1 MNKGG
6 GRIRERKRRRPCGG
20 AVLQLHQEAQCKPP
34 ACKRRC
40 REEEEEE
47 EETKRRRQ
55 CKEEEEEMKRRRRRR
70 TVGGCEENRD
80 PRDDLQR
87 NLRTQNLKR
96 EHRRFSQSGTRT
108 RTSSRTGSESAAGS
122 CFRSGGEIQSCRPE
136 VRVALIRKTRIQ
148 TSVQR
153 TKKCT
158 GQWDNCLCPTVQGLI
173 LTDQT
178 DSGSTESQLDHRRLT
193 QVRQTRTTESTS
205 EVRSRSRAG
214 PLRTAGLVSDQ
225 SSETRANR
233 SRSERVLG
241 AEPSREEKG
250 ALRIR
255 SRSERRRT
263 ETRTRRRRKIH
274 PSVFR
279 GRGQLRLSITPEAG
293 QLIIQIH
300 EARGLMGKSQRSC
313 DSYVK
318 LAVTSDLDCSIR
330 MTTATV
336 LNNKN
341 PEYKHNFI
349 LCITDDL
356 VLNRLLVSVFSRCSQ
371 LIGCMSFGIGS
382 LVSSSKLVTGWF
394 YLLGEE
400 FGRSKHL
407 RVTSQQNE
415 PMGNPED
422 GAAENVPTRCDLRRT
437 PDSAPDTDLNRIT
450 AAATTVLSNCTT
462 TTTTAGLKDLAN
474 RSLTSSRPHS
484 LAPISANYSSGPV
497 NGNYSSCVSTL
508 DTNTNRRQATR
519 DGGSTRRLT
528 VNVVRGKD
536 GFGFTIC
543 SDCPVRVQAVDSG
556 GPAHQSGL
564 RQGDSVLQL
573 NGLPVETW
581 KCVDLAH
588 AIRSCP
594 SQIVLV
600 VWRGLPELRSG
611 CEAVLRPTAHNTT
624 TGRKLLPHPAHSK
637 HGHRRGQRSGVRSS
651 LGALGSLWRD
661 RREDQEEEEEEEQEV
676 TEFSPRTTTL
686 KGTRVTSSHG
696 DNYIILSPVN
706 PGGQLVQPVYHD
718 NNGTIGRLYQ
728 THPSSGQTLLHNPR
742 PGSSQQP
749 FTGNTSTQPPPPST
763 SSSSA
768 LPSNYGNYQNCT
780 IVQSHLPCST
790 YGTYV
795 TLAPKTLIFPIF
807 VQPLDLCSPDR
818 TLLKSEEMVLHQAD
832 LLPAKVT
839 VLIYSDLLLFTREDE
854 AGRCNVLQSPLY
866 LNTLQLREVSS
877 EPLQIYFLQSS
888 QSCWRCLFSL
898 EAFSIEQKVRVSL
911 CLHNNIQLQLVAKE
925 TGHSHQLSDLP
936 SDFGLLS
943 LCQSDLLYRPSS
955 PSSSSDPP
963 LLHPSSP
970 YSSLCDP
977 LRPPSPSPYSP
988 SSPFSTST
996 PPPPFSSL
1004 SPYTASS
1011 SPPSRT
1017 FTTPPQLIPPPPPS
1031 SSTQRSPV
1039 WKERGGAEEERR
1051 KKRQEEEE
1059 VEERQQGEGESASE
1073 TSENMGGVGGR
1084 GLLLSPHHF
1093 IVKKEEEEESDEEEE
1108 EEEEGGGT
1116 EEFISTY
1123 RPAVLRR
1130 SLSEGSLLQEPRS
1143 PRFLSDSTI
1152 HRLTRPTTFD
1162 LNLDP
1167 STGPAPRP
1175 PSIHTLKKQLT
1186 REGGTLHHMLLL
1198 LNGTKD
1204 AEFRNLQLRKKTK
1217 SLAGDVR
1224 SRLAF
1229 LRRRKNSTYVHG
1241 NSLEKALRNNRPS
1254 TREVLRWAESLE
1266 GLLTNQYGLVVFRHF
1281 LKSEFSE
1288 ENLDFW
1294 LAVERFKRTRPL
1306 SKMATRAVKIYDE
1319 FISTNAAR
1327 QVNVDS
1333 SVRESTNQSL
1343 RLGVNPAS
1351 FQLAQDQIFGLM
1363 VTDSY
1368 PRFLRSRL
1376 YAQLANQCTHTATE
1390 SANYSGA
1397 GSLPVSQS

>member
-1 MNKGG
+1 M
-6 GRIRERKRRRPCGG
+6 EVTLCSRKRPCDG
-20 AVLQLHQEAQCKPP
+20 AVLQLHQEAQYQSP
-34 ACKRRC
+34 AGKRRC
-40 REEEEEE
+40 R
-47 EETKRRRQ
+47 
-55 CKEEEEEMKRRRRRR
+55 EEEEEMKRRRRCREEEEMKRWRR
-70 TVGGCEENRD
+70 KTAGVCEENRD
-80 PRDDLQR
+80 LKK
-87 NLRTQNLKR
+87 NMRTQKRVLKR
-96 EHRRFSQSGTRT
+96 EHRRFSQSRTRTRT
-108 RTSSRTGSESAAGS
+108 RTSVRTGCESAAGYG
-122 CFRSGGEIQSCRPE
+122 FRSGGETQSCRPE
-136 VRVALIRKTRIQ
+136 VRVALIRTTRIQ
-148 TSVQR
+148 TSVR
-153 TKKCT
+153 TVALRGPK
-158 GQWDNCLCPTVQGLI
+158 PVQDLI

-178 DSGSTESQLDHRRLT
+178 DPGSTETADHRRPT
-193 QVRQTRTTESTS
+193 WVRQTRTTESTC

-214 PLRTAGLVSDQ
+214 PQRTADLVSDQ
-225 SSETRANR
+225 SLETRTNR
-233 SRSERVLG
+233 RRSERVLG
-241 AEPSREEKG
+241 AESSRGEGG
-250 ALRIR
+250 APRIR
-255 SRSERRRT
+255 SRYERSRA
-263 ETRTRRRRKIH
+263 ETGARRRRKIH

-279 GRGQLRLSITPEAG
+279 GRGQLRLTITPEAD

-318 LAVTSDLDCSIR
+318 LAVTSDLDRSIW
-330 MTTATV
+330 MTTPTV

-341 PEYKHNFI
+341 PEYNHNFI
-349 LCITDDL
+349 LCISDDL

-394 YLLGEE
+394 YLLGEP

-407 RVTSQQNE
+407 RGTSQQTK
-415 PMGNPED
+415 PIRNPEG
-422 GAAENVPTRCDLRRT
+422 GAAENAPPNCGELKRT

-450 AAATTVLSNCTT
+450 TTTAATTTA
-462 TTTTAGLKDLAN
+462 TAGLKDLTN
-474 RSLTSSRPHS
+474 HSLTSSRPHGHD
-484 LAPISANYSSGPV
+484 PINANYSSGPA
-497 NGNYSSCVSTL
+497 NADYCNY
-508 DTNTNRRQATR
+508 TNTNHRQATK
-519 DGGSTRRLT
+519 DSDSTQRLT

-564 RQGDSVLQL
+564 CQGDSVLQL

-594 SQIVLV
+594 SEIVLV

-611 CEAVLRPTAHNTT
+611 CEALLCPPRHNTT
-624 TGRKLLPHPAHSK
+624 TGRKLLPHPTHSK
-637 HGHRRGQRSGVRSS
+637 RGQRRDQRSGVRSS
-651 LGALGSLWRD
+651 LGALSSLWRD
-661 RREDQEEEEEEEQEV
+661 RKEDQEQKEEEEQEV
-676 TEFSPRTTTL
+676 TEYSPRTTTL

-706 PGGQLVQPVYHD
+706 PGGQLLQPVYHD
-718 NNGTIGRLYQ
+718 RNGTIGRLYQ
-728 THPSSGQTLLHNPR
+728 THPSRGQNLLPDPR
-742 PGSSQQP
+742 PGSSQRP
-749 FTGNTSTQPPPPST
+749 FTGRTSTLQPTSPS

-768 LPSNYGNYQNCT
+768 LPINYGNYQNCT

-818 TLLKSEEMVLHQAD
+818 TLLMSEEMVLHEAD

-839 VLIYSDLLLFTREDE
+839 VLIYSDLLLLTREDD

-911 CLHNNIQLQLVAKE
+911 CLHDNIQLQLVATE
-925 TGHSHQLSDLP
+925 TGHSHQLSELP

-943 LCQSDLLYRPSS
+943 LHQSDLLYRPSS
-955 PSSSSDPP
+955 PYSSSDPP
-963 LLHPSSP
+963 LLNPSP
-970 YSSLCDP
+970 LCDP
-977 LRPPSPSPYSP
+977 LRPLSSSPYPP
-988 SSPFSTST
+988 SSPFSSSI
-996 PPPPFSSL
+996 PPPPFCTL
-1004 SPYTASS
+1004 SPYINSS
-1011 SPPSRT
+1011 SPPRT
-1017 FTTPPQLIPPPPPS
+1017 FTTPPELLSPPPPS
-1031 SSTQRSPV
+1031 SSTQRSLV
-1039 WKERGGAEEERR
+1039 WKERGGAEEEERR
-1051 KKRQEEEE
+1051 KRRREEEVV

-1073 TSENMGGVGGR
+1073 TSENMGGVGWQ
-1084 GLLLSPHHF
+1084 SPHHL
-1093 IVKKEEEEESDEEEE
+1093 KEEEESDEEEE
-1108 EEEEGGGT
+1108 GGGA

-1152 HRLTRPTTFD
+1152 HQLTRPMTFD
-1162 LNLDP
+1162 LDP
-1167 STGPAPRP
+1167 GTGPVPHP
-1175 PSIHTLKKQLT
+1175 PSIHTLRKQLI
-1186 REGGTLHHMLLL
+1186 RQGGSLHHMLLL

-1217 SLAGDVR
+1217 SLATDIR

-1229 LRRRKNSTYVHG
+1229 LRRRKNNTCVHG

-1254 TREVLRWAESLE
+1254 TSEVLRWAESLE
-1266 GLLTNQYGLVVFRHF
+1266 GLLTNQYGLAVFRHF
-1281 LKSEFSE
+1281 LRSEFSE

-1306 SKMATRAVKIYDE
+1306 SKMATRAAKIYDE

-1343 RLGVNPAS
+1343 RLGVNTAS

-1368 PRFLRSRL
+1368 PRFLKSRL
-1376 YAQLANQCTHTATE
+1376 YVQLANQGTHTTTE
-1390 SANYSGA
+1390 SANYTGA
-1397 GSLPVSQS
+1397 GSVPVGQS

>member
-1 MNKGG
+1 M
-6 GRIRERKRRRPCGG
+6 EAPLTSRKRR
-20 AVLQLHQEAQCKPP
+20 QEAQHQHP

-47 EETKRRRQ
+47 
-55 CKEEEEEMKRRRRRR
+55 MKGRRR
-70 TVGGCEENRD
+70 TAGGCEENRD
-80 PRDDLQR
+80 PREALWR
-87 NLRTQNLKR
+87 RTPNLKR

-108 RTSSRTGSESAAGS
+108 RTSVRTGSESAAGS
-122 CFRSGGEIQSCRPE
+122 GFRSGSEIQSCRPQ
-136 VRVALIRKTRIQ
+136 VRVAQISKTRIQ
-148 TSVQR
+148 TSVQTVDLR
-153 TKKCT
+153 
-158 GQWDNCLCPTVQGLI
+158 GSELVQGLV
-173 LTDQT
+173 LTDRT
-178 DSGSTESQLDHRRLT
+178 DPGSTESNLDYRRLT
-193 QVRQTRTTESTS
+193 RIRQKRATESTF
-205 EVRSRSRAG
+205 EIRSRAG
-214 PLRTAGLVSDQ
+214 PVSTADLVSDQ
-225 SSETRANR
+225 SLETKTRQIR
-233 SRSERVLG
+233 CERFLG
-241 AEPSREEKG
+241 AESSRGEEEG
-250 ALRIR
+250 ARIG
-255 SRSERRRT
+255 SRSERRPT
-263 ETRTRRRRKIH
+263 GPRRRRKIH

-279 GRGQLRLSITPEAG
+279 GRGQLRLSVIPEAG
-293 QLIIQIH
+293 QLVIQIH

-313 DSYVK
+313 DSYVE
-318 LAVTSDLDCSIR
+318 LAVTSDLDRGIR
-330 MTTATV
+330 MTTPTV

-341 PEYKHNFI
+341 PEYKHSFT
-349 LCITDDL
+349 LCILDDL
-356 VLNRLLVSVFSRCSQ
+356 ILNRLLVSVVSRCGQ

-382 LVSSSKLVTGWF
+382 LVSSSKRVTGWF

-407 RVTSQQNE
+407 RVTSQQSK
-415 PMGNPED
+415 PIRKPED
-422 GAAENVPTRCDLRRT
+422 APARRADLRRT

-450 AAATTVLSNCTT
+450 TTAAATILSNSTT
-462 TTTTAGLKDLAN
+462 STTSAVGLKDLTN
-474 RSLTSSRPHS
+474 HSQTSSRPHI
-484 LAPISANYSSGPV
+484 LDPINTNYSSH
-497 NGNYSSCVSTL
+497 VSTL
-508 DTNTNRRQATR
+508 SSNTNRRQATR
-519 DGGSTRRLT
+519 DRSSAQQLT

-556 GPAHQSGL
+556 GPAHQAGL

-611 CEAVLRPTAHNTT
+611 CEASLRPPAHNTGLHLNSASTLASDSRKKT

-637 HGHRRGQRSGVRSS
+637 HGPRWGQRSGVRSG

-661 RREDQEEEEEEEQEV
+661 RKEEQEEEQEEEEEEV
-676 TEFSPRTTTL
+676 TEYSPRTTTL

-706 PGGQLVQPVYHD
+706 PGEQLLQPVYHD
-718 NNGTIGRLYQ
+718 RNGTIGRLYQ
-728 THPSSGQTLLHNPR
+728 THPSRGQNLLHDPR
-742 PGSSQQP
+742 PGMSQRP
-749 FTGNTSTQPPPPST
+749 FTGHTSTLTHTPPT

-768 LPSNYGNYQNCT
+768 QPTNYGNYQNCT

-818 TLLKSEEMVLHQAD
+818 TLLMSEEMVLHQAD

-877 EPLQIYFLQSS
+877 EPLQIYFLQSA

-911 CLHNNIQLQLVAKE
+911 CLHDNIQLQLVAQE
-925 TGHSHQLSDLP
+925 SGHTHQLSDLP
-936 SDFGLLS
+936 SDLGLLS
-943 LCQSDLLYRPSS
+943 LRQSDLIYHPSA
-955 PSSSSDPP
+955 PYSSSDPP
-963 LLHPSSP
+963 LLRPSSP
-970 YSSLCDP
+970 YSSLCDS
-977 LRPPSPSPYSP
+977 LRPPSPSTYSP
-988 SSPFSTST
+988 SSPFSSSST
-996 PPPPFSSL
+996 PLPHFSSL
-1004 SPYTASS
+1004 SPCTTSS

-1017 FTTPPQLIPPPPPS
+1017 FITPPHLLPPPPS
-1031 SSTQRSPV
+1031 SSSSTQRSLV
-1039 WKERGGAEEERR
+1039 WKERGGA
-1051 KKRQEEEE
+1051 EEE

-1073 TSENMGGVGGR
+1073 TSENTGGVGGR
-1084 GLLLSPHHF
+1084 RLLLGPYHF
-1093 IVKKEEEEESDEEEE
+1093 NMKEEQEEEESDED
-1108 EEEEGGGT
+1108 EEEGGA
-1116 EEFISTY
+1116 EEFLPCC

-1162 LNLDP
+1162 LDP
-1167 STGPAPRP
+1167 VTCPGHRP
-1175 PSIHTLKKQLT
+1175 PSIHTLRKQLT
-1186 REGGTLHHMLLL
+1186 REGRSLHHMLLL
-1198 LNGTKD
+1198 LNGSKD
-1204 AEFRNLQLRKKTK
+1204 PEFRNLQLRKKTK
-1217 SLAGDVR
+1217 SLAADVR

-1229 LRRRKNSTYVHG
+1229 LRPRKKSTCVHS

-1266 GLLTNQYGLVVFRHF
+1266 ALLTNQYGLAVFRHF
-1281 LKSEFSE
+1281 LRSEFSE

-1306 SKMATRAVKIYDE
+1306 SKMATRAAKIYDE
-1319 FISTNAAR
+1319 FISTSAAR

-1333 SVRESTNQSL
+1333 SVREATNQSL
-1343 RLGVNPAS
+1343 RLGVKPSS

-1376 YAQLANQCTHTATE
+1376 YAQLANQHTHTATE
-1390 SANYSGA
+1390 VATDSGA
-1397 GSLPVSQS
+1397 GSVPVGQS